1 MGQKELATP
10 NIATSAA
17 ETIGGK
23 VNRSTRTVVTSKDD
37 IVAELRRKPGF
48 LNRIN
53 PWSEYVGY
61 SLGNSKWAVVKHRQN
76 EEVIAFKKI
85 VIK

>member
-37 IVAELRRKPGF
+37 IVAELHRKPGF
-48 LNRIN
+48 LKKLTYGLNMLDIH
-53 PWSEYVGY
+53 
-61 SLGNSKWAVVKHRQN
+61 L
-76 EEVIAFKKI
+76 VIANGQ
-85 VIK
+85 